1 MPVLAAN
8 KTEVMFDGEKIG
20 GLKGF
25 AFKVFEDKQEVRG
38 IGTEER
44 LGVVYGRL
52 HIKGQVLIH
61 SNSEFLNRRML
72 EREPFQVVVRI
83 DQSTYP
89 EKSGT
94 KSITF
99 DGCHIDDREFT
110 LDANGYALTTYTFT
124 ADRLREE

>member
-1 MPVLAAN
+1 MPVLTAN
-8 KTEVMFDGEKIG
+8 KTEVMFDGEKVP

-52 HIKGQVLIH
+52 HIKGQILVH
-61 SNSEFLNRRML
+61 SNSEFLNSKML
-72 EREPFQVVVRI
+72 ERKPFQVVVRM
-83 DQSTYP
+83 DQSAYP
-89 EKSGT
+89 EDLGT
-94 KSITF
+94 KSISF

>member
-8 KTEVMFDGEKIG
+8 KTEVMFDGEKVP

-38 IGTEER
+38 IGSEER

-52 HIKGQVLIH
+52 HIKGQILVH
-61 SNSEFLNRRML
+61 SNAEFLNKKMI
-72 EREPFQVVVRI
+72 ERDSFQVVVRI
-83 DQSTYP
+83 DQTSYP
-89 EKSGT
+89 EDSGK

-99 DGCHIDDREFT
+99 DGCHLDDREFT